1 MSTVLHEM
9 SHSLDWHGRTDRAS
23 PFSST
28 GDWQNEY
35 SKDSNTV
42 TGYGRTN
49 WMENFA
55 EAGKI
60 GVFDKVVPG
69 GFGSV
74 AGNWG
79 QVFHQYA
86 TYQGWYDEFIHPGG
100 TCAKRFGN
108 SETVPKNGAKMA
120 ASSKPDNSFK
130 SGNVTIIEPK
140 GKLEKIVCSHH

>member
-1 MSTVLHEM
+1 M
-9 SHSLDWHGRTDRAS
+9 SHSLDWHARTDRAS

-35 SKDSNTV
+35 AKDSHTV

-69 GFGSV
+69 GFGSI

-86 TYQGWYDEFIHPGG
+86 TFQGYYDQWIHPGG
-100 TCAKRFGN
+100 TCAKRFAN
-108 SETVPKNGAKMA
+108 SETVPKGNARMDTA
-120 ASSKPDNSFK
+120 SKPDYSIDA
-130 SGNVTIIEPK
+130 SNVTIIEPS
-140 GKLEKIVCSHH
+140 GELEVIVCDHTH